1 MRPEGPEQIG
11 FTIEVASEQV
21 RIDRVGLVG
30 LVDRFTIVNQL
41 SGVDQTKNPR
51 LMAIST
57 TASW

>member
-1 MRPEGPEQIG
+1 MGPEGPELIG

-57 TASW
+57 TTSW